1 LAGTVQGK
9 VAVVS
14 GGSTG
19 VGRAVAKLL
28 AENGAQVVLLAR
40 RADRLEAA
48 AREMDGSVLT
58 IPTDVGNGES
68 VRAAFAEVEKKF
80 GRVDILLNS
89 AGVARVRAI
98 EETADEDIA
107 ACIGTNL
114 MGPIHTIRSAV
125 PLLRAAGGGDIINLS
140 SEITLDHMPLMAMY
154 AASKHGLNGFTAA
167 MHRELRSD
175 RIRVTLVILG
185 SVADSSFSE
194 NFSSE
199 DRERAHPVWMA
210 DGYLTRVGAM
220 KPMLSATV
228 AQSLHQL
235 LTSPPEVTQ
244 DVVHIRPSG

>member
-1 LAGTVQGK
+1 MAGTVQGK

-19 VGRAVAKLL
+19 VGRAAAKLL

-58 IPTDVGNGES
+58 IPTDVSSGDS
-68 VRAAFAEVEKKF
+68 VRAAFAEVEKRF

-89 AGVARVRAI
+89 AGVARIRAI
-98 EETADEDIA
+98 EETQDEDIRV
-107 ACIGTNL
+107 CVGTNL
-114 MGPIHTIRSAV
+114 LGPIHTTRSAV
-125 PLLRAAGGGDIINLS
+125 PLLRAAGGGDILNIS

-167 MHRELRSD
+167 MRRELRGD
-175 RIRVTLVILG
+175 GIRVGLVILG
-185 SVADSSFSE
+185 SIADSAFVE
-194 NFSSE
+194 NFSDE
-199 DRERAHPVWMA
+199 DRRRAHPVWVA
-210 DGYLTRVGAM
+210 DGYLTRVGAA
-220 KPMLSATV
+220 KPLTSATV
-228 AQSLHQL
+228 AGLLYGL
-235 LTSPPEVTQ
+235 LTNPREVGQ